1 MEMKYLLRRKQ
12 YTAALVCVGS
22 WRVENKTI
30 TTAQCSAVK
39 RCTIKIKITMT
50 ITLTITKTISKTI
63 TAAQCSQMLYN
74 SLSLR
79 SIGIHSLCDG
89 VEKIALLACW
99 RSHCL
104 LLRSSP
110 HCAEFSP
117 GALFNRHSSLRLIIM
132 NIFIIIIVFNHHCH
146 HHLHLLHHHHL
157 W

>member
-89 VEKIALLACW
+89 VEKVRG

-104 LLRSSP
+104 LACLLEDRTACCCCVPLCTALSSVP
-110 HCAEFSP
+110 AHFST
-117 GALFNRHSSLRLIIM
+117 GIHHSD
-132 NIFIIIIVFNHHCH
+132 
-146 HHLHLLHHHHL
+146 
-157 W
+157 

>member
-39 RCTIKIKITMT
+39 RCTIKIGITMT
-50 ITLTITKTISKTI
+50 ITLTITKTI

-89 VEKIALLACW
+89 VEKV
-99 RSHCL
+99 

-110 HCAEFSP
+110 HCTEFSP
-117 GALFNRHSSLRLIIM
+117 GQALAGSRESRDPG
-132 NIFIIIIVFNHHCH
+132 IFS
-146 HHLHLLHHHHL
+146 
-157 W
+157 